1 MKGFLLALQF
11 LSILPV
17 RVRGEVTDKDLMG
30 SALFYPLVGLIA
42 GALLVAADWLFSL
55 VLPPGLVSAMVLLV
69 LVVFSGAFHLDGLA
83 DTFDAIAVKGDRE
96 RRLAVMREGAAGPAG
111 VTAIVFSLGIKFL
124 AIDALS
130 NLTYFE
136 HYFTLLL
143 MPVAGRWAMLAGMRV
158 GRPAR
163 PDGLGRIFIGRLG
176 APRFAGATVLTVV
189 LIAGLVYPA
198 RDYAL
203 LDWYLFAGLGFAAV
217 IVLAALCSRIFTSF
231 FGGQTGDTLGATGE
245 LSETFFLLW
254 TLLWSRLFLS

>member
-17 RVRGEVTDKDLMG
+17 RVRGEVTERDLMG

-55 VLPPGLVSAMVLLV
+55 VLPQGLTNAMVLLV
-69 LVVFSGAFHLDGLA
+69 LVLFSGAFHLDGLA

-111 VTAIVFSLGIKFL
+111 VTAIVFVLGIKFL
-124 AIDALS
+124 AFDAIS

-136 HYFTLLL
+136 HYFTLLF
-143 MPVAGRWAMLAGMRV
+143 MPVAGRWAMLAGMLV

-163 PDGLGRIFIGRLG
+163 TDGLGQVFIGRLG
-176 APRFAGATVLTVV
+176 AKRFALATALTAL
-189 LIAGLVYPA
+189 LIAGLVLPA
-198 RDYAL
+198 GRYVL
-203 LDWYLFAGLGFAAV
+203 IDWYLQVGLGFAAV
-217 IVLAALCSRIFTSF
+217 FVLAALCSRLFNAL

-245 LSETFFLLW
+245 LSETLFVLW